1 MARYSVSHSRMAIIL
16 LCMALFLTVPVQA
29 FTADSLDITID
40 KNGDATAVFR
50 FTLEGLIENAIPQ
63 SMLEEQLI
71 KGLSSSSEP
80 PTLVSMDR
88 SRATI
93 ILKKFAST
101 YDTPQ
106 GTDYQTSS
114 MDFRKAEIA
123 LQNSA
128 VSSVI
133 SADFSP
139 ATATLIFSDGYVR
152 TFSDVESLP
161 SITHTIIDPVKAAS
175 AKAAATTTATL
186 PATPAVPAQTGAIN
200 VTSSPD
206 GIEIWLDGAS
216 IGTTPAVFRNIPA
229 GAHSLTFKKE
239 GYTSVTKDVTVS
251 DGGTIRLSVY
261 LAPVEATPTQAP
273 VGALAAGA
281 AIALCIAL
289 WAVRRR

>member
-1 MARYSVSHSRMAIIL
+1 MAHYHNSPTLMAVAIL
-16 LCMALFLTVPVQA
+16 CTALFLAVPAQA

-63 SMLEEQLI
+63 SILEEQLI

-80 PTLVSMDR
+80 PTLISMDR

-101 YDTPQ
+101 YDNPQ

-139 ATATLIFSDGYVR
+139 ATATLIFPDGYVR

-175 AKAAATTTATL
+175 RNAAATTTAML
-186 PATPAVPAQTGAIN
+186 PATPVAPAQSGRMNI
-200 VTSSPD
+200 TSSPEGVSVWID
-206 GIEIWLDGAS
+206 GTNYGN
-216 IGTTPAVFRNIPA
+216 TPAVFSNIPS

-239 GYTSVTKDVTVS
+239 GYSPVTKNVTIT
-251 DGGTIRLSVY
+251 DGATTRLSVY
-261 LAPVEATPTQAP
+261 LAPAEPTPTQAP
-273 VGALAAGA
+273 VGPLTAGIAITLCFAL
-281 AIALCIAL
+281 L
-289 WAVRRR
+289 AVRKR

>member
-1 MARYSVSHSRMAIIL
+1 MAQYSVSHSRMAIIL
-16 LCMALFLTVPVQA
+16 LCTALFLAVPVQA

-63 SMLEEQLI
+63 SILEEQLM

-101 YDTPQ
+101 YDSPQ

-128 VSSVI
+128 VSSII

-152 TFSDVESLP
+152 SFSDVESLP
-161 SITHTIIDPVKAAS
+161 SITHTIIDPVKSAAV
-175 AKAAATTTATL
+175 KTAATTTTPLA
-186 PATPAVPAQTGAIN
+186 ATPATPAQTGAIN

-206 GIEIWLDGAS
+206 GVAVWIDGTNY
-216 IGTTPAVFRNIPA
+216 GNTPAVFSNIPV

-239 GYTSVTKDVTVS
+239 GYTPVTKDVTIS
-251 DGGTIRLSVY
+251 DGVTIRLSVY

-273 VGALAAGA
+273 VGALLAGV

-289 WAVRRR
+289 WSVRRT

>member
-1 MARYSVSHSRMAIIL
+1 MTRYNNLPTLMAVVL
-16 LCMALFLTVPVQA
+16 LCTTLFLAVPVQA
-29 FTADSLDITID
+29 FTANSLDITID

-63 SMLEEQLI
+63 SVLEEQLM
-71 KGLSSSSEP
+71 KGLSSGSEP

-88 SRATI
+88 SHATI
-93 ILKKFAST
+93 VLKSFANT
-101 YDTPQ
+101 YDNPQ

-133 SADFSP
+133 TADFSP
-139 ATATLIFSDGYVR
+139 ATVNLIFSDGYVR

-175 AKAAATTTATL
+175 VKAAANL
-186 PATPAVPAQTGAIN
+186 PATPAAPAQTGAMN
-200 VTSSPD
+200 VTSSPEGVEVWID
-206 GIEIWLDGAS
+206 GTNNGN
-216 IGTTPAVFRNIPA
+216 TPAVFSNIPA

-239 GYTSVTKDVTVS
+239 GYIPATKDVTIS
-251 DGGTIRLSVY
+251 DGMTIRLSVY
-261 LAPVEATPTQAP
+261 LAPIGPTPTQSP
-273 VGALAAGA
+273 IGALAAGV
-281 AIALCIAL
+281 AIALCIAIL
-289 WAVRRR
+289 VIRRR

>member
-1 MARYSVSHSRMAIIL
+1 MLRYSVSHSRVGIIL
-16 LCMALFLTVPVQA
+16 LCMALFLSVPAQA

-63 SMLEEQLI
+63 SVLEEQLM
-71 KGLSSSSEP
+71 KGLSSGSEP

-88 SRATI
+88 SHATI
-93 ILKKFAST
+93 IMKKFANR
-101 YDTPQ
+101 YDSPQ

-152 TFSDVESLP
+152 SFTDVESLP

-175 AKAAATTTATL
+175 AKTTATSTTTL
-186 PATPAVPAQTGAIN
+186 PATPAAPPQTGAVN

-206 GIEIWLDGAS
+206 TVAVWIDGINYGN
-216 IGTTPAVFRNIPA
+216 TPAVFSNIPA

-239 GYTSVTKDVTVS
+239 GYVPVTKDITIS
-251 DGGTIRLSVY
+251 HGGTIRLSVY
-261 LAPVEATPTQAP
+261 LAPVETIPTQAP
-273 VGALAAGA
+273 VGAFAAGV
-281 AIALCIAL
+281 AIALCTAL
-289 WAVRRR
+289 WSVRRR